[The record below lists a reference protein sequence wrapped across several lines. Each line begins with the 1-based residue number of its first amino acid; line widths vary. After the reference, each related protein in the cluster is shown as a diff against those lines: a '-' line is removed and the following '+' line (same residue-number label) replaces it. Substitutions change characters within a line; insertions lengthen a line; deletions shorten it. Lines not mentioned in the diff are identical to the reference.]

1 MENKGKREK
10 EKKRG
15 KLHKK
20 MLNGGKGLKNAFFL
34 TNLYAWGNFF
44 SQR

>member
-20 MLNGGKGLKNAFFL
+20 WGKGLKNAFFL